1 MIQQDLLFELGC
13 EELPPKTLLTLRDAL
28 LNNILAD
35 LKAAGFGYGDYKAY
49 ATPRRLAVII
59 QRVDFAQADKIEEK
73 RGPSVQAAFSETGE
87 PSRAALGFAKSC
99 GVEFT
104 DLERLVTK
112 KGEWLAYKKA
122 LKGKM
127 LAELIPNILNQS
139 ILKLPIAKRMRWG
152 DGSTEFVR
160 PVHWSVLMYGEQIIE
175 TEILGLKTG
184 GQSYGHRF
192 HAPDAINIESPARYV
207 EILKEKGC
215 VEVDFESRKKNIRDA
230 ALKIAEK
237 VGGTAHIDAALL
249 DEVTALNEQPIVV
262 MGHFDPR
269 FLKLPKEVLITTMQ
283 SNQKYF
289 PVINKEGV
297 LLAHF
302 ITFSNIDSH
311 HPESV
316 QKGNERV
323 ILPRL
328 ADAEFFWNQDLKQPL
343 STRVDPLSAVVFQQ
357 KLGSMADKTER
368 LQTLS
373 TYIAHE
379 LQADEALAQRA
390 ALLAKTDLMTNMV
403 SEFASLQGIMGR
415 YYALADNELVEVAHA
430 LEEQYF
436 PKQAGSITPKS
447 TTGQILSLA
456 DKLDTLTG
464 IFSAGFIPTGDK
476 DPYGLRRASLG
487 ILRILIENKLPL
499 NVVELIE
506 TALKQYSHEFDLEK
520 TKQQIIQF
528 VFERLKGYCLEKGF
542 KIDTFEAVMALK
554 PSQPLDFMSRIH
566 AVKEFRGLPE
576 SQSLA
581 AANKRI
587 ANILRKSATKPAES
601 ISNLVE
607 TDEKQLLILAEKS
620 AMTIKP
626 LLEKS
631 DYTAALLALAQ
642 LKAPID
648 CFFDHVMVNC
658 DDVGLRASRLAL
670 LNLLFQQF
678 LQIADISK
686 LQVAN

>member
-1 MIQQDLLFELGC
+1 
-13 EELPPKTLLTLRDAL
+13 
-28 LNNILAD
+28 
-35 LKAAGFGYGDYKAY
+35 
-49 ATPRRLAVII
+49 
-59 QRVDFAQADKIEEK
+59 
-73 RGPSVQAAFSETGE
+73 
-87 PSRAALGFAKSC
+87 
-99 GVEFT
+99 
-104 DLERLVTK
+104 
-112 KGEWLAYKKA
+112 
-122 LKGKM
+122 
-127 LAELIPNILNQS
+127 
-139 ILKLPIAKRMRWG
+139 
-152 DGSTEFVR
+152 
-160 PVHWSVLMYGEQIIE
+160 
-175 TEILGLKTG
+175 
-184 GQSYGHRF
+184 QSYGHRF
-192 HAPDAINIESPARYV
+192 HAPEAIKIENPAAYV
-207 EILKEKGC
+207 ETLKQNGC
-215 VEVDFESRKKNIRDA
+215 VEVEFESRKENIRIA
-230 ALKIAEK
+230 AMKAAEK
-237 VGGTAHIDAALL
+237 VGGVAHIEEALL
-249 DEVTALNEQPIVV
+249 DEVTALNEQPIAV

-269 FLKLPKEVLITTMQ
+269 FLQLPKEVLITTMQ

-289 PVINKEGV
+289 PVINKEGA

-311 HPESV
+311 RPESV

-328 ADAEFFWNQDLKQPL
+328 ADAEFFWNQDRKQSL
-343 STRVDPLSAVVFQQ
+343 STRVELLSTVVFQQ
-357 KLGSMADKTER
+357 KLGTIADKTER

-379 LQADEALAQRA
+379 LHADETLAQRA
-390 ALLAKTDLMTNMV
+390 ALLAKTDLVTNMV
-403 SEFASLQGIMGR
+403 GEFASLQGIMGR
-415 YYALADNELVEVAHA
+415 YYALAENEPIEVAQA

-436 PKQAGSITPKS
+436 PKQAGSITPES

-499 NVVELIE
+499 NVIALIDA
-506 TALKQYSHEFDLEK
+506 ALKQYPHEFNFEK
-520 TKQQIIQF
+520 TKQQITHF
-528 VFERLKGYCLEKGF
+528 VYERLKGYCLEKGF

-554 PSQPLDFMSRIH
+554 PSQPLDFMQRLH
-566 AVKEFRGLPE
+566 AVKEFRNLPE

-607 TDEKQLLILAEKS
+607 TEEKQLLLLAEQS
-620 AMTIKP
+620 AITIKP

-631 DYTAALLALAQ
+631 DYTAALLTLAQ

-658 DDVGLRASRLAL
+658 EDINLCASRLAL
-670 LNLLFQQF
+670 LNLLSQQF

-686 LQVAN
+686 LQTANN